1 VPLPQAVRERMG
13 RGEGTRTVIAGI
25 RPEDFEDAAV
35 AGPEASQRGANFR
48 VKLDVVE
55 AMGAEFY
62 AHFGVKAEHVDSS
75 ELQDLRDDAS
85 GGETM
90 GHGDE
95 TVVVARLSPES
106 RVRSGEEAEL
116 WLDASKLHFFD
127 AESGHALTSGGRS
140 DSPASVTTGASTE
153 SGSSSAGSR
162 QA

>member
-1 VPLPQAVRERMG
+1 VLERMG
-13 RGEGTRTVIAGI
+13 RGEGARTVIAGI
-25 RPEDFEDAAV
+25 RPEDFEDATV
-35 AGPEASQRGANFR
+35 AGPEAAQRGSNFK

-85 GGETM
+85 GGEDM

-95 TVVVARLSPES
+95 TVLIARLSPES

-116 WLDASKLHFFD
+116 WLDASKLHFFEAD
-127 AESGHALTSGGRS
+127 SGHALTSA
-140 DSPASVTTGASTE
+140 SPASVSTGAG
-153 SGSSSAGSR
+153 SGSAGSR